1 MAAGVL
7 ALPWRVLTVARR
19 VLTSTFGALEA
30 VPRMAEAIDELRETL
45 KALERLTTFAAGELP
60 EVVYQLEGIRAE
72 LGAIERRL
80 AGEAA
85 LSPESPRTG

>member
-1 MAAGVL
+1 MFDGVL

-19 VLTSTFGALEA
+19 VLTSTVDALEA

-45 KALERLTTFAAGELP
+45 KVLERLTTFAAGELP